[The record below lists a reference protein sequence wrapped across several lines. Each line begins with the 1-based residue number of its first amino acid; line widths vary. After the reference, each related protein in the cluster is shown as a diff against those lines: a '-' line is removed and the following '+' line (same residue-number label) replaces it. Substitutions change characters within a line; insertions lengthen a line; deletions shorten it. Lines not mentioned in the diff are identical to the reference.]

1 MTGTA
6 QNVTALVPAEVKSDR
21 LIKPGKSKTV
31 RKNVTLPM
39 LEHLMLETL
48 KLRSSKLGHSVK
60 RNVLFQ
66 EECTL
71 SGQHQGL
78 GGHVGHPVS
87 GRTQSSATSQARSVC
102 GRLTGLVVTAFF

>member
-39 LEHLMLETL
+39 LEHLMFETL
-48 KLRSSKLGHSVK
+48 KLRSSKLGHPVK
-60 RNVLFQ
+60 RNVLFRASIKALAAMSD
-66 EECTL
+66 TRFL
-71 SGQHQGL
+71 DALKAVPPLKPGQ
-78 GGHVGHPVS
+78 
-87 GRTQSSATSQARSVC
+87 SAA
-102 GRLTGLVVTAFF
+102 G